1 MYNDKRKASLR
12 HHMQRAFVIE
22 DGHSKRYLLGY
33 STLTPTRDDSTNQ
46 PIPRNA
52 DYAATQ

>member
-1 MYNDKRKASLR
+1 MYNDKRKASLP

-33 STLTPTRDDSTNQ
+33 STLTPDDSTNQ

-52 DYAATQ
+52 DYDAATQ